1 MKIGLLGY
9 GSIGEIYAENI
20 TNVFKEI
27 ELAGVCDI
35 VEKRAEKAVAK
46 YGGIKYKSLDE
57 MLNDSQVDIILNLTQ
72 PKTHYET
79 NIKIINA
86 GKHVYTEKP
95 LGISYDEG
103 KKQVEA
109 AQTKG
114 VRIGGAPDTFLGAGI
129 QTCRKLIEDGYIGT
143 PIGFTAFVIN
153 RGPEAWHP
161 DPEFIFKHGCGPVFD
176 MGPYYLTALVNMLGS
191 IKSVT
196 AQTKTTFDVRTI
208 KSKPFF
214 GEKIEVEVPTYA
226 NSILNF
232 ESGVMGSFF
241 VTYDVHAST
250 LPCMEIYGTNGTLL
264 VPDPNFFN
272 GPIKLFRP
280 EQGNFTE
287 VPLLF
292 DYPQNYRGIGIA
304 DMAKAIETGREHR
317 ANGNLMLHVLETLEG
332 IVLSGK
338 ENRTVNIKTSHK
350 KTPPMVNAELFG
362 ILD

>member
-1 MKIGLLGY
+1 MKIGVLGY
-9 GSIGEIYAENI
+9 GSIGEIYVENI
-20 TNVFKEI
+20 TNVFREV
-27 ELAGVCDI
+27 EFVGVYDI
-35 VEKRAEKAVAK
+35 VDERAEKAVAT
-46 YGGIKYKSLDE
+46 YGGVKYKSMDE
-57 MLNDSQVDIILNLTQ
+57 MFNDSQVDIVLNLTQ

-79 NIKIINA
+79 NIKAINA

-103 KKQVEA
+103 NKQVVA
-109 AQTKG
+109 ALARG

-129 QTCRKLIEDGYIGT
+129 QTCRKLIEDGHIGT

-196 AQTKTTFDVRTI
+196 AMTKTTFDVRTI
-208 KSKPFF
+208 TSKPNF
-214 GEKIEVEVPTYA
+214 GKKIEVEVPTYA

-232 ESGVMGSFF
+232 ESGVIGSFF
-241 VTYDVHAST
+241 VTYDVHATT
-250 LPCMEIYGTNGTLL
+250 LPCMEIYGTEGTLL
-264 VPDPNFFN
+264 VPDPNFFD

-280 EQGNFTE
+280 QQGEFTE

-292 DYPQNYRGIGIA
+292 DYSKNYRGIGIA
-304 DMAKAIETGREHR
+304 DMAKAIVTGREHR
-317 ANGNLMLHVLETLEG
+317 ANGNLMLHVLEILEG

-338 ENRTVNIKTSHK
+338 EGRTVNIETPYIQ
-350 KTPPMVNAELFG
+350 TPPMINTELFG
-362 ILD
+362 ILA